1 MTPAD
6 QTQAFV
12 DALND
17 TVQRFYDEF
26 DLTYPQ
32 MIGALELVKSDMVAE
47 AGEYVTANS
56 LKETLEEREYEDEED
71 EDDGDLPKDE

>member
-6 QTQAFV
+6 QTQAFI

-17 TVQRFYDEF
+17 TIQRFYDEF

-32 MIGALELVKSDMVAE
+32 MVGALELVKADMVAE
-47 AGEYVTANS
+47 ACEYVTSGS
-56 LKETLEEREYEDEED
+56 LEETLEEREYEDED
-71 EDDGDLPKDE
+71 EDDLPNDE

>member
-12 DALND
+12 DALTD
-17 TVQRFYDEF
+17 TIQRFYDEF

-32 MIGALELVKSDMVAE
+32 MLGALELVKADMVAE
-47 AGEYVTANS
+47 AGEYITAAA
-56 LKETLEEREYEDEED
+56 LKEALEEQEYENED
-71 EDDGDLPKDE
+71 EDEGDLPKDE

>member
-12 DALND
+12 DALSGV
-17 TVQRFYDEF
+17 VQRFYDEF

-32 MIGALELVKSDMVAE
+32 MIGALELVKADVVAA
-47 AGEYVTANS
+47 AGEYITAEALN
-56 LKETLEEREYEDEED
+56 EALEVEVED
-71 EDDGDLPKDE
+71 EDEDKDEDEDENED

>member
-12 DALND
+12 DALGGV
-17 TVQRFYDEF
+17 VQRFYDEF

-47 AGEYVTANS
+47 AGEYITAEALN
-56 LKETLEEREYEDEED
+56 EALEVEDEDED
-71 EDDGDLPKDE
+71 EDDDDD

>member
-6 QTQAFV
+6 QTQAFI

-17 TVQRFYDEF
+17 TIQRFYDEF

-32 MIGALELVKSDMVAE
+32 MVGALELVKADMVAE
-47 AGEYVTANS
+47 ACEYVTSGA
-56 LKETLEEREYEDEED
+56 LEETLEEREYEDED

>member
-6 QTQAFV
+6 QTQAFI

-17 TVQRFYDEF
+17 TIQRFYDEF

-32 MIGALELVKSDMVAE
+32 MVGALELVKADMVAE
-47 AGEYVTANS
+47 AGKYITEDTLEEA
-56 LKETLEEREYEDEED
+56 LEERETED
-71 EDDGDLPKDE
+71 EDDDTFGNDE

>member
-12 DALND
+12 DALSD

-32 MIGALELVKSDMVAE
+32 MLGALELVKADMVAE
-47 AGEYVTANS
+47 AGEYVTVES
-56 LKETLEEREYEDEED
+56 LKETLEEREYEDED

>member
-12 DALND
+12 DALSD

-32 MIGALELVKSDMVAE
+32 MLGALELVKADMVAE
-47 AGEYVTANS
+47 AGEYVTVDS
-56 LKETLEEREYEDEED
+56 LKETLEEREYEDED
-71 EDDGDLPKDE
+71 EDDGDLRKDE

>member
-12 DALND
+12 DALSGV
-17 TVQRFYDEF
+17 VQRFYDEF

-32 MIGALELVKSDMVAE
+32 MIGALEIVKADVVAS
-47 AGEYVTANS
+47 AGEYITAEALS
-56 LKETLEEREYEDEED
+56 EALEIEDEDEDEEED
-71 EDDGDLPKDE
+71 EDEN